1 MTYNNS
7 QQFLDDCNRGLDIE
21 FAYGDYKYTVLS
33 WFKGGPL
40 IGRPSP
46 LKYLCYANVLGLL
59 AHVRHHEQLLPSHGH
74 VRQKGDALA
83 CCGHLCRYP

>member
-7 QQFLDDCNRGLDIE
+7 QQFIDDCNRGLDIE

-40 IGRPSP
+40 IGRQSP
-46 LKYLCYANVLGLL
+46 HDDNDQQFVDANVLLDGFIIDGQPLRNIITKVELL
-59 AHVRHHEQLLPSHGH
+59 LH
-74 VRQKGDALA
+74 
-83 CCGHLCRYP
+83 